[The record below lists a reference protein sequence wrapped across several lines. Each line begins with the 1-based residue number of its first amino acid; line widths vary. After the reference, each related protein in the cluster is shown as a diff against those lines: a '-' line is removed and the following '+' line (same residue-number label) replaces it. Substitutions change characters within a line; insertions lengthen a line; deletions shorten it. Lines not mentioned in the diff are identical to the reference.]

1 MSSICSQLGDFVT
14 SYSSADLSEEVVHA
28 VERALLDTLAAVVG
42 GVPTAN
48 AAQIRQSAGHAFGT
62 GPFVPWFTNGEPLHF
77 LAALMS
83 NCAAASVLDVDDGH
97 RGAAGHSSAAIV
109 PAVLME
115 ACQHPVSGRDILAA
129 IAIGSDVALRI
140 AEARIFSDD
149 MSFASGRWTAY
160 GVAAAIARLRGL
172 SANETAHAIA
182 IAGAE
187 APQNLPQGA
196 CTTSSVKGSSP
207 WSTVTAFVA
216 VARAQAGAI
225 GSLDIFDRADAFHVD
240 RILEGL
246 GRRWLISELY
256 FKPYA
261 SCRYT
266 HPAID
271 GILEICEKFQFDPK
285 KIAQIDVETFKEA
298 SRIPNNTRPTCFEDA
313 AFSMP
318 FTVALAALRGE
329 GALRPLAEADLQDLE
344 IISLAQKVRL
354 SYPAEFDD
362 CFPSELPARVR
373 IHLAG
378 HAPYETYVPI
388 PKGDPRRRLSQE
400 DLKRKIGDLSRG
412 ALSEIQVDALIDEIA
427 ALKCHFSPVQ
437 LNIPRVELG
446 LPVRP

>member
-1 MSSICSQLGDFVT
+1 MNSICARLGGFAA
-14 SYSSADLSEEVVHA
+14 SYDSADLSEEVVRA
-28 VERALLDTLAAVVG
+28 VERALLDTLAALVG

-48 AAQIRQSAGHAFGT
+48 AAQIRQSARHAFGT

-115 ACQHPVSGRDILAA
+115 ACQRPVSGHDILAA

-140 AEARIFSDD
+140 AESRVFSDD

-172 SANETAHAIA
+172 SAGETAHAIA

-225 GSLDIFDRADAFHVD
+225 GSLDILDRADAFHVD
-240 RILEGL
+240 QILAGL

-271 GILEICEKFQFDPK
+271 GILEMREKFQFDPK
-285 KIAQIDVETFKEA
+285 EIAQIDVETFREA
-298 SRIPNNTRPTCFEDA
+298 SRIPNNTKPACFEDA

-329 GALRPLAEADLQDLE
+329 RALRPLAEADLQDSE
-344 IISLAQKVRL
+344 IVSLAERVKL

-362 CFPSELPARVR
+362 CFPNELPARVR
-373 IHLAG
+373 IHFAD

-388 PKGDPRRRLSQE
+388 PKGDPRRRLDQE

-412 ALSEIQVDALIDEIA
+412 LLNEIQIHVLIDEIT
-427 ALKCHFSPVQ
+427 ALKSQPTPAQ
-437 LNIPRVELG
+437 LNIPAVG
-446 LPVRP
+446 SGRPSRP